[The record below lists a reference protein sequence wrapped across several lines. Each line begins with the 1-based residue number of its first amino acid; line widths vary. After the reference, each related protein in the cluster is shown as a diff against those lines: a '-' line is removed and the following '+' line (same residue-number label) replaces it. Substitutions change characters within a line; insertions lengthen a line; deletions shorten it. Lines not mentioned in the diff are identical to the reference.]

1 MVDSNAGVSGLDS
14 MKNGTSEGDG
24 DGIDIGVPATE

>member
-1 MVDSNAGVSGLDS
+1 MVGSNAGVSGLS
-14 MKNGTSEGDG
+14 IKNGPSEGDG